1 MAFFVGR
8 EATMS
13 IAGTAK
19 PIDTVEFSV
28 NGEMVD
34 VTNFTS
40 TGWQE
45 NLLGIKKATITAS
58 GPYNSI
64 GSGAAQ
70 SDFVGASATMAF
82 DIDGAGATASLSI
95 TGRVSD
101 FKVSTDVRGAARAN
115 YTIESTGAPTL
126 LY

>member
-1 MAFFVGR
+1 MAFYPGR
-8 EATMS
+8 AASFS

-19 PIDTVEFSV
+19 PIDKVEFDV
-28 NGEMVD
+28 TGELAD

-45 NLLGIKKATITAS
+45 NELGIKSVKITAS

-64 GSGAAQ
+64 GSSGSQ
-70 SDFVGASATMAF
+70 SDFVGASASMVF
-82 DIDGAGATASLSI
+82 DIDGAGAIASLTVSCRI
-95 TGRVSD
+95 TSA
-101 FKVSTDVRGAARAN
+101 KISTDVRGAARID
-115 YTIESTGAPTL
+115 YTMESTGAPTL

>member
-1 MAFFVGR
+1 MAFYVGR
-8 EATMS
+8 SASMS

-19 PIDTVEFSV
+19 PIDTVEFSI

-40 TGWQE
+40 SGWQE
-45 NLLGIKKATITAS
+45 LESGIKKATITAS

-64 GSGAAQ
+64 GSGIAQ

-82 DIDGAGATASLSI
+82 DIDSAGAIAALSI

-101 FKVSTDVRGAARAN
+101 FKISTDVRGAARAN

-126 LY
+126 VY